1 MAYST
6 ISKPSLH
13 FNTKLWTG
21 NSTDN
26 TAITGV
32 GFQPDFLWIKNR
44 TDTNSH
50 ALVNSTTGATEYLES
65 NTGDAEAS
73 HANMVKSFDTDGFT
87 LGNIGRVNASSNTY
101 VGWNWKANGGT
112 TSSNTDGSITS
123 TVQANTTSGFSIV
136 TFTGTGAN
144 ATVGHGLGVAPK
156 LIIVKRRPGTQSTR
170 VGINDLGWGNLL
182 YLDSTSASS
191 AVASSFQ
198 STAPTS
204 SVFSVGTD
212 TGVNGSGDSS
222 LAYCFAEK
230 KGYSKF
236 GSYVSN
242 GVSGDGTFV
251 YTGFKPAFVIH
262 KRTDSAGDWR
272 SWNNKADAFNQ
283 NDKSIFPNSNASEY
297 DTTAVGVD
305 FLSNGIKWRQ
315 TDTTNNNPSGGT
327 FIYMAFAE
335 EPLVANVGASI
346 PATAR

>member
-230 KGYSKF
+230 TGYSKF
-236 GSYVSN
+236 GSFTVNSN
-242 GVSGDGTFV
+242 STNFV
-251 YTGFKPAFVIH
+251 YTGFRPKFLIMKQYSSTAGNCNWGIFDD
-262 KRTDSAGDWR
+262 KRDGYNSKSNFLYANTEASEDS
-272 SWNNKADAFNQ
+272 
-283 NDKSIFPNSNASEY
+283 SNAQ
-297 DTTAVGVD
+297 TLD
-305 FLSNGIKWRQ
+305 FLSNGFKLRGEYVSARPGESNI
-315 TDTTNNNPSGGT
+315 
-327 FIYMAFAE
+327 FMAFGQS
-335 EPLVANVGASI
+335 LVGSNNV
-346 PATAR
+346 PCTAR